1 MTDNYNAQWHTITQ
15 GNLDPVLLANGQQ
28 VKQPHGY
35 HPIHTPNFTEH
46 HEHRMFFE
54 MQKLA
59 KERASVLNDMSV
71 LDLHMHSIALDD
83 DEMADF
89 RASNVDDS
97 AACIAHLNWV
107 HARVSGVYHTY
118 IRRQKHNENIWL
130 HRPYTFSVFG
140 LAHFYEK

>member
-59 KERASVLNDMSV
+59 KEHVALLERLEENLAQLNTLHAEVNNTYQTYLTAQRAHSQACGRR
-71 LDLHMHSIALDD
+71 LH
-83 DEMADF
+83 
-89 RASNVDDS
+89 
-97 AACIAHLNWV
+97 
-107 HARVSGVYHTY
+107 
-118 IRRQKHNENIWL
+118 
-130 HRPYTFSVFG
+130 
-140 LAHFYEK
+140 